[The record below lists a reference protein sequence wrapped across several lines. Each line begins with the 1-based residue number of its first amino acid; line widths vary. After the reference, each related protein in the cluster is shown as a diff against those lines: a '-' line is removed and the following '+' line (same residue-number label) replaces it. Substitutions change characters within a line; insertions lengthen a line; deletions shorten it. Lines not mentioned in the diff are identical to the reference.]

1 MGSSLNV
8 WKLSG
13 LQGSHI
19 LHIKVK
25 FNSKSG
31 GKSSISLFPR
41 NVPIASFTDDMGPKG
56 VVMVIKPQ
64 GSLAKNGE
72 KYWYWTSQILKV
84 PQVFPSLGN
93 FCCYFLQFRVYNF
106 LIFLSLSEPCPG
118 GIFQQLFSIVEDNG
132 TSWREN
138 KRIPLSNKFGELW
151 FKCNRI
157 SFNSR
162 LVGVFGTPIYVV
174 NF

>member
-1 MGSSLNV
+1 MSENYLACKDPISFILKWNLTLNLVGNLASLY
-8 WKLSG
+8 S
-13 LQGSHI
+13 QRS
-19 LHIKVK
+19 
-25 FNSKSG
+25 
-31 GKSSISLFPR
+31 PR